1 MGKQSSNKKVQR
13 AARAGGGRKA
23 ARRAQSSMLWPAV
36 ITVVVLLGILLI
48 VVSRGENQAGA
59 TERPRLV
66 GEFPEDHWHE
76 AFGVNICGTYQPDL
90 PEAVNSGIHTHGDG
104 LIHVEATNSAETG
117 SHATIGKFVG
127 DYGNGFRVTDT
138 EIRLPGGKTYKN
150 GDKCGDKPGR
160 VALYRW
166 DSPSDDSPT
175 IITDGIAGIRLA
187 NERVVAFSFNPAG
200 ATLEKPASVKNL
212 ADPNAGEGGGRS
224 TATTL
229 APTGTTTAGST
240 ETTVAGSAP
249 ATTGGSTASSVPP
262 TTTP

>member
-36 ITVVVLLGILLI
+36 ITVVVLLGVLLI

-59 TERPRLV
+59 TERPRHFQQ
-66 GEFPEDHWHE
+66 FPEDHWHE
-76 AFGVNICGTYQPDL
+76 AFGFNICGTYQPDL

-117 SHATIGKFVG
+117 KNATLGKFLG
-127 DYGNGFRVTDT
+127 DYGNGLRVTDS

-160 VALYRW
+160 VAVYRW
-166 DSPSDDSPT
+166 DSVNDETPT
-175 IITDGIAGIRLA
+175 IITTGVDKIRIG
-187 NERVVAFSFNPAG
+187 NEKVVAFSFNPAG
-200 ATLEKPASVKNL
+200 ATLQKPASVKGL
-212 ADPNAGEGGGRS
+212 SDPNAGEGGGS

-229 APTGTTTAGST
+229 APTQTTAPGST
-240 ETTVAGSAP
+240 GTTVAGSSSP
-249 ATTGGSTASSVPP
+249 STEGSTAPSAPP

>member
-36 ITVVVLLGILLI
+36 ITVVVLLGVLLI

-59 TERPRLV
+59 TERPRLFQ
-66 GEFPEDHWHE
+66 EFPEDHWHE
-76 AFGVNICGTYQPDL
+76 AFGINICGTYQPDL

-117 SHATIGKFVG
+117 SHATLGKFIG
-127 DYGNGFRVTDT
+127 DYGSGLRVTDT

-160 VALYRW
+160 VAVYRW
-166 DSPSDDSPT
+166 DSVNDETPT
-175 IITDGIAGIRLA
+175 VITSGIDKIRIA
-187 NERVVAFSFNPAG
+187 NEKVVAFSFNPAG
-200 ATLEKPASVKNL
+200 ATLEKPASVKGL
-212 ADPNAGEGGGRS
+212 ADPNAGEGGGS

-229 APTGTTTAGST
+229 APTGTTTASST
-240 ETTVAGSAP
+240 P
-249 ATTGGSTASSVPP
+249 ATTEAPPASSAPP

>member
-36 ITVVVLLGILLI
+36 ITVVVILGVLLI
-48 VVSRGENQAGA
+48 VVSRNGSQASN
-59 TERPRLV
+59 TERPRLFQ
-66 GEFPEDHWHE
+66 EFPEDHWHE
-76 AFGVNICGTYQPDL
+76 AYGINICGTYQPDL

-117 SHATIGKFVG
+117 KNANLGKFVN

-160 VALYRW
+160 VAIYRW
-166 DSPSDDSPT
+166 DSVTDKTPT
-175 IITDGIAGIRLA
+175 IITSDIDKVRIGNLK
-187 NERVVAFSFNPAG
+187 VVAFSFNPVG
-200 ATLEKPASVKNL
+200 STLEQPPSVKNL
-212 ADPNAGEGGGRS
+212 EDPNAGEGGGS

-229 APTGTTTAGST
+229 APTATTAPST
-240 ETTVAGSAP
+240 ETTAPSTETTAP
-249 ATTGGSTASSVPP
+249 AGTTPP

>member
-13 AARAGGGRKA
+13 ASRVGGGRKA

-36 ITVVVLLGILLI
+36 ITVVVLLGVLLI

-66 GEFPEDHWHE
+66 AQFPEDHWHE
-76 AFGVNICGTYQPDL
+76 AFGIDICGTAQPDL

-127 DYGNGFRVTDT
+127 DYGNGFRVTDS

-150 GDKCGDKPGR
+150 GDKCGDKAGR

-166 DSPSDDSPT
+166 DSPSDKTPT
-175 IITDGIAGIRLA
+175 IITSGIGDVRLA
-187 NERVVAFSFNPAG
+187 NERVVVFSFNPVG
-200 ATLEKPASVKNL
+200 ATVEKPASVKNL
-212 ADPNAGEGGGRS
+212 ADPNAGEGGGS

-229 APTGTTTAGST
+229 APTQTTTAGST
-240 ETTVAGSAP
+240 ETTTAGSAP
-249 ATTGGSTASSVPP
+249 ATTEGSTASSAPP

>member
-36 ITVVVLLGILLI
+36 ITVVVLLGVLLI

-59 TERPRLV
+59 TERPRLFQ
-66 GEFPEDHWHE
+66 EFPEDHWHE
-76 AFGVNICGTYQPDL
+76 AFGINICGSYQPDL

-117 SHATIGKFVG
+117 ANATLGKFVS
-127 DYGNGFRVTDT
+127 DYGSRFRVTDT

-160 VALYRW
+160 VAVYRW
-166 DSPSDDSPT
+166 DSATDKTPT
-175 IITDGIAGIRLA
+175 IITNDIDKIRIG
-187 NERVVAFSFNPAG
+187 NQKVVTFSFNPAG
-200 ATLEKPASVKNL
+200 TTLEQPASVKGL
-212 ADPNAGEGGGRS
+212 QDPNAGEGGGS

-229 APTGTTTAGST
+229 APTGTTTAGSSD
-240 ETTVAGSAP
+240 TTVPGSAP
-249 ATTGGSTASSVPP
+249 ATTEGSTASSAPP